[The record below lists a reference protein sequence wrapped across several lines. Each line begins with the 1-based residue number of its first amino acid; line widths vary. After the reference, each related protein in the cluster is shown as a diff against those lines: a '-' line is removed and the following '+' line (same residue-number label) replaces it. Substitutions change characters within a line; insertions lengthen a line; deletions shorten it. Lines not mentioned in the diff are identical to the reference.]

1 MKLLLNEWKVFLEDD
16 EDIAPENATA
26 LWNAKQIQNLSRKGH
41 WSTWVSIYRLLGL
54 DYDTNIDYTKELYQ
68 ILEGIEPLTQ
78 NKIVQLLGSGTMGVV
93 FELNNNHALK
103 LFHEGYLSVSG
114 VEEEMEFYAS
124 SKEKLFT
131 KEAKPHTLPVYGSG
145 QGDSGVYWAEM
156 AKLLTLKDYMNLT
169 GRHAG
174 PRLGG
179 LLRTIIAYYTE
190 VADDGHPTRDPRGD
204 EDQAEADKRW
214 EIFKRDTM
222 MNIKAYGED
231 ADFTLRELKSLMT
244 TIKSILTEYDESY
257 VSDLHT
263 ENIGV
268 LETSTFRH
276 GMSHDKIKIMD
287 PSRTPHFI
295 LFDP

>member
-16 EDIAPENATA
+16 EDNAPENATA
-26 LWNAKQIQNLSRKGH
+26 LWNAKQIENLSRKGH
-41 WSTWVSIYRLLGL
+41 WSTWTDVYKFLGL
-54 DYDTNIDYTKELYQ
+54 EYDTNINYTEELYQ
-68 ILEGIEPLTQ
+68 ILEDIEPLTQ
-78 NKIVQLLGSGTMGVV
+78 NKIVQLLGTGTMGVV
-93 FELNNNHALK
+93 FELSNNHALK
-103 LFHEGYLSVSG
+103 LFREGYLSVSG
-114 VEEEMEFYAS
+114 AEEEMEFYAS

-131 KEAKPHTLPVYGSG
+131 KKAKPHTLPVYGYG

-156 AKLLTLKDYMNLT
+156 AKLLTLKNYMNLT
-169 GRHAG
+169 GRG
-174 PRLGG
+174 VEPQLGRL
-179 LLRTIIAYYTE
+179 LKSIIAYYTE
-190 VADDGHPTRDPRGD
+190 FADDGYPARLPRGD
-204 EDQAEADKRW
+204 EDQTEADKRW

-257 VSDLHT
+257 VSDLHS

-276 GMSHDKIKIMD
+276 GMSYDKTKIMD